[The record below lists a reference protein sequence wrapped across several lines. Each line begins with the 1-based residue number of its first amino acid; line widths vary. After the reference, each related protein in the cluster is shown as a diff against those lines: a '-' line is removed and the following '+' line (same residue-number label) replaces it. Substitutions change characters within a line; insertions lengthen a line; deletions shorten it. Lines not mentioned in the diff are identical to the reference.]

1 MINVDY
7 KLEQIVPKVF
17 LVTIKDQ
24 YDLAMT
30 FCRIQE
36 FYESSFKEI
45 KGKAFTIAE
54 LQRLYSKN
62 FGHGAFTYPLDW
74 AGFNIPGNIIYN
86 LYHSDLIKDHNEYDD
101 VFEKILNKIGSEIE
115 QDDKY
120 YVIGSEPNNKD
131 TINHELAHA
140 FYYLYPAY
148 KKKADLI
155 TDQLPQKIISGITS
169 YLLSIGYNKKVLKD
183 EFQAYLCSNAD
194 IILNEVPKRNQK
206 ESKKLSKLHCDLIDL
221 LEEYKKIS

>member
-1 MINVDY
+1 MANVNITNN
-7 KLEQIVPKVF
+7 L
-17 LVTIKDQ
+17 L
-24 YDLAMT
+24 T
-30 FCRIQE
+30 FGNST
-36 FYESSFKEI
+36 FS
-45 KGKAFTIAE
+45 
-54 LQRLYSKN
+54 
-62 FGHGAFTYPLDW
+62 
-74 AGFNIPGNIIYN
+74 GNIGRV
-86 LYHSDLIKDHNEYDD
+86 S
-101 VFEKILNKIGSEIE
+101 VFQKNSNNFWNKIGNDIE